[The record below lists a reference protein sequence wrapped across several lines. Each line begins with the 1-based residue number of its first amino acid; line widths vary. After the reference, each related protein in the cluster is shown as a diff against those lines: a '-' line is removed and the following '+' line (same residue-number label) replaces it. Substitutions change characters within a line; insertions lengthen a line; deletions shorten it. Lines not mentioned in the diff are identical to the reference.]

1 MMNKQDETPSGE
13 RNRKRREALTI
24 DDLRDPQRPTCS
36 VVQAAHL
43 LGISK
48 GSAYSMIKD
57 GRLPSIEITPR
68 RWRVSGA
75 GLLAMLGIDR

>member
-13 RNRKRREALTI
+13 RKRKHREVLTV

-36 VVQAAHL
+36 VVESARL
-43 LGISK
+43 PGLSK
-48 GSAYSMIKD
+48 GGAYAMVKD

-68 RWRVSGA
+68 RWRVPSA
-75 GLLAMLGIDR
+75 ALLALLGIDR